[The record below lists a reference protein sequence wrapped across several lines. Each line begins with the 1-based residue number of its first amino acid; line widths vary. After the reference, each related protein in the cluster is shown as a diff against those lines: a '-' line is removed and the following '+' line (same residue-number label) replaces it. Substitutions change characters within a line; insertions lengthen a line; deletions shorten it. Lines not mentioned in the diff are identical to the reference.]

1 MEFQQSTLTPES
13 FVSGDACRVSANA
26 SMMDVFRK
34 TADGDYHFVLVEDDN
49 GVPIGIVSADD
60 VMRHVTNP
68 SGSEFHRWLEMP
80 VEAVLQSR
88 IRIPDEAAPQ
98 DLDSGDCTRVTHDGH
113 VLGVMTRRD
122 VLLSWRSVQQTLR
135 ESRRDI
141 VTDLPNRSSFDH
153 HLKVECSR
161 ANRDGHSVA
170 IVLVDL
176 DYFKQINDQYG
187 HAAGDSALKVVGGL
201 LRETLRSYDMVAR
214 YGGDEFA
221 IVCCGCG
228 VDEIDVVLRRIR
240 NGVMSQQ
247 QTRIDRHKLPSISVG
262 AAVQHYVSDNFSS
275 VQLIEAADEC
285 LYAAKR
291 SGRNCAWKVELS
303 AGRSGKP
310 VLVPDSPSPS
320 PLHQP
325 AVALA
330 R

>member
-1 MEFQQSTLTPES
+1 
-13 FVSGDACRVSANA
+13 
-26 SMMDVFRK
+26 MMDVFRK

-68 SGSEFHRWLEMP
+68 SSSEFHRWLEMP

-98 DLDSGDCTRVTHDGH
+98 DLDSGDCTLVTHDGH

-135 ESRRDI
+135 ESRRDS

-176 DYFKQINDQYG
+176 DFFKQINDQYG

-201 LRETLRSYDMVAR
+201 LRETLRSYDMV
-214 YGGDEFA
+214 
-221 IVCCGCG
+221 CCGCG

-240 NGVMSQQ
+240 NSVMSQQ
-247 QTRIDRHKLPSISVG
+247 QTRLDRHLLPSISVG
-262 AAVQHYVSDNFSS
+262 AAVEHCVSDNFSS

-303 AGRSGKP
+303 ARRSSKP
-310 VLVPDSPSPS
+310 VLVPDTASTSS
-320 PLHQP
+320 LDNP